1 MKNVMFIGK
10 MCSGKTTCA
19 DTLCEEFG
27 YKKLSLATP
36 IKLIVQNEDKLDFIL
51 GTEIFPYLE
60 LSSAEQ
66 GRFREICKHSFTIPS
81 DGPKYRERLQWLG
94 TDGIRRQIND
104 KVWINLLL
112 NRVESEPDTLWTI
125 DDVRFVN
132 EYQALLPQFIPML
145 ILVKPSIQITRITN
159 LYPDADLS
167 IVTHASEM
175 EFELIRGLAGPDVG
189 CINGNLPL
197 DTMKAALIET
207 IKGLN

>member
-19 DTLCEEFG
+19 DTLCEAFG
-27 YKKLSLATP
+27 YKRLSLASP
-36 IKLIVQNEDKLDFIL
+36 IKLIIQNEDKLDFIL

-81 DGPKYRERLQWLG
+81 KGPKYRERLQWLG
-94 TDGIRRQIND
+94 TDGIRKQIDD
-104 KVWINLLL
+104 KTWINLLL
-112 NRVESEPDTLWTI
+112 NRVSSEPDTLWAV

-132 EYQALLPQFIPML
+132 EYQMLASAFVPM
-145 ILVKPSIQITRITN
+145 IVLVKPATQILRITN
-159 LYPDADLS
+159 LYGEFEPS
-167 IVTHASEM
+167 ILTHASEM

-189 CINGNLPL
+189 CVNGNLPL
-197 DTMKAALIET
+197 DAMKTSLLET